1 MNLSIIILA
10 AGQGTRMCSAR
21 PKVLH
26 PLAGRPLLAHVID
39 TARELQPTDIHVVIG
54 HGAEQV
60 QRDFAD
66 TDIQWVLQAEQLG
79 TGHAVAQ
86 AMPAIP
92 DGNCVLVMY
101 GDVPLVSRATLEPLC
116 SLAEQGMAA
125 LLTAELDDPGGY
137 GRILHHADGSIC
149 GIVEQKDA
157 SASERALK
165 EINTGFVAAPAA
177 RLRRWVAALDNNN
190 AQGEFYLTDVIA
202 RAVTEGTSVRGVM
215 ADDITE
221 VLGINDRKQ
230 LAVQERCYQQ
240 RQAERCLQ
248 AGVTLADPARF
259 DLRGTLTAGEDV
271 LIDVNAVLE
280 GNIVLGNRVSIGP
293 NVVMRNATVGDDVTI
308 LANCVIEDAEIGSH
322 SRIGPFARLRPET
335 RLSTN
340 THIGNFVE
348 IKKSDVGE
356 GSKVNHLSYIGD
368 TSIGTD
374 VNIGAGTITCN
385 YDGANKHRTII
396 GDRVFIGSDTQLVA
410 PVEVKEGATIG
421 AGSTITRDVEAN
433 ELALSR
439 APQKTHT
446 GWKRPVKKTKG
457 STPSR

>member
-39 TARELQPTDIHVVIG
+39 TARELQPADIHVVIG
-54 HGAEQV
+54 HGADQV

-308 LANCVIEDAEIGSH
+308 LANCVIEDAEIGSR

-439 APQKTHT
+439 APQKTRI
-446 GWKRPVKKTKG
+446 GWKRPAKNTKG
-457 STPSR
+457 

>member
-39 TARELQPTDIHVVIG
+39 TARELQPADIHVVIG
-54 HGAEQV
+54 HGADQV

-308 LANCVIEDAEIGSH
+308 LANCVIEDAEIGSR

-439 APQKTHT
+439 AAQKTRS

-457 STPSR
+457 

>member
-39 TARELQPTDIHVVIG
+39 TARELQPADIHVVIG
-54 HGAEQV
+54 HGADQV

-308 LANCVIEDAEIGSH
+308 LANCVIEDAEIGSR

-368 TSIGTD
+368 TSIGMD

-439 APQKTHT
+439 APQKTRS

-457 STPSR
+457 

>member
-66 TDIQWVLQAEQLG
+66 TDIQWALQAEQLG

-125 LLTAELDDPGGY
+125 LLTAELDDPSGY

-202 RAVTEGTSVRGVM
+202 RAVTEGTSVRGMM

-280 GNIVLGNRVSIGP
+280 GSIVLGNRVSIGP
-293 NVVMRNATVGDDVTI
+293 NVVLRNATVGDDVTI

-340 THIGNFVE
+340 TRIGNFVE

-396 GDRVFIGSDTQLVA
+396 GDRVFIGSNTQLVA

-439 APQKTHT
+439 APQKTRT

-457 STPSR
+457 

>member
-1 MNLSIIILA
+1 MSLSIIILA
-10 AGQGTRMCSAR
+10 AGQGTRMRSTR

-26 PLAGRPLLAHVID
+26 PLGGRPLLAHVID
-39 TARELQPTDIHVVIG
+39 TARSLQGSDIHVVIG

-60 QRDFAD
+60 QAAIPDS
-66 TDIQWVLQAEQLG
+66 DIHWVLQAEQLG

-86 AMPAIP
+86 AMPAIA
-92 DGNCVLVMY
+92 DGNSVLVMY
-101 GDVPLVSRATLEPLC
+101 GDVPLVCRETLQPLC
-116 SLAEQGMAA
+116 DLADDGMAA
-125 LLTAELDDPGGY
+125 ILTAELDDPSGY
-137 GRILHHADGSIC
+137 GRILHHLDGSIC
-149 GIVEQKDA
+149 GIVEEKDA
-157 SASERALK
+157 SAAERSLQ
-165 EINTGFVAAPAA
+165 EINTGFIAAPAA
-177 RLRRWVAALDNNN
+177 RLRGWVDALENNN

-202 RAVTEGTSVRGVM
+202 RAVSEGTRVRGVM
-215 ADDITE
+215 ADNIEE
-221 VLGINDRKQ
+221 VLGINDRRQ
-230 LAVQERCYQQ
+230 LAVQERCFQQ
-240 RQAERCLQ
+240 RQAELCLQ
-248 AGVTLADPARF
+248 AGVTLPDPARF
-259 DLRGTLTAGEDV
+259 DLRGELTAGQDV
-271 LIDVNAVLE
+271 FIDVNAVLE
-280 GNIVLGNRVSIGP
+280 GNIVLGDRVTIGP

-308 LANCVIEDAEIGSH
+308 LANCVIEDAEIGAG

-335 RLSTN
+335 RLSAG

-356 GSKVNHLSYIGD
+356 GSKINHLSYIGD

-385 YDGANKHRTII
+385 YDGAYKHRTII

-457 STPSR
+457 

>member
-39 TARELQPTDIHVVIG
+39 TARDLQPTDIHVVIG

-60 QRDFAD
+60 QRDFPD
-66 TDIQWVLQAEQLG
+66 TDIQWALQAEQLG

-86 AMPAIP
+86 AMPAVP
-92 DGNCVLVMY
+92 DGNTVLVMY
-101 GDVPLVSRATLEPLC
+101 GDVPLVSRATLAPLC

-125 LLTAELDDPGGY
+125 LLTADLDDPGGY

-149 GIVEQKDA
+149 GIVEEKDA
-157 SASERALK
+157 SAAERALN

-177 RLRRWVAALDNNN
+177 RLRGWVAALDNNN

-215 ADDITE
+215 ADHITE
-221 VLGINDRKQ
+221 VLGINDRTQ

-240 RQAERCLQ
+240 RQATRCLQ

-293 NVVMRNATVGDDVTI
+293 NVVMRDATVGDDVTI

-335 RLSTN
+335 RLSSN

-348 IKKSDVGE
+348 IKKSDVGA

-368 TSIGTD
+368 TTVGTD

-385 YDGANKHRTII
+385 YDGANKHRTVI

-421 AGSTITRDVEAN
+421 AGSTITSDVEAN
-433 ELALSR
+433 ALTLSR

-457 STPSR
+457 

>member
-39 TARELQPTDIHVVIG
+39 TARELQPADIHVVIG
-54 HGAEQV
+54 HGADQV

-308 LANCVIEDAEIGSH
+308 LANCVIEDAEIGSR

-439 APQKTHT
+439 AAQKTRS

-457 STPSR
+457 STHSR

>member
-39 TARELQPTDIHVVIG
+39 TARELQPDDIHVVIG

-60 QRDFAD
+60 QRDFED
-66 TDIQWVLQAEQLG
+66 TDIQWALQAEQLG

-125 LLTAELDDPGGY
+125 LLTAELDDPDGY

-157 SASERALK
+157 SASERALN

-177 RLRRWVAALDNNN
+177 RLRGWVAALDNNN

-202 RAVTEGTSVRGVM
+202 RAVAEGTSVRGVM

-308 LANCVIEDAEIGSH
+308 LANCVIEDAEIGSR

-410 PVEVKEGATIG
+410 PVEVREGATIG

-439 APQKTHT
+439 APQETRT

>member
-10 AGQGTRMCSAR
+10 AGQGTRMRSAR

-26 PLAGRPLLAHVID
+26 PLAGRPLLSHVID

-60 QRDFAD
+60 QRDFAN
-66 TDIQWVLQAEQLG
+66 TDIQWALQAEQLG

-92 DGNCVLVMY
+92 DGNTVLVMY
-101 GDVPLVSRATLEPLC
+101 GDVPLVSRDTLEPLC

-125 LLTAELDDPGGY
+125 LLTAELADPTGY

-149 GIVEQKDA
+149 GIVEEKDA
-157 SASERALK
+157 SASERALN
-165 EINTGFVAAPAA
+165 EINTGFVAAPAT
-177 RLRRWVAALDNNN
+177 RLRDWVAALDNNN
-190 AQGEFYLTDVIA
+190 SQGEFYLTDVIA

-230 LAVQERCYQQ
+230 LAVQERYYQQ
-240 RQAERCLQ
+240 HQAERCLQ

-293 NVVMRNATVGDDVTI
+293 NVVIRNATVGDDVTI

-348 IKKSDVGE
+348 IKKSDVGV
-356 GSKVNHLSYIGD
+356 GSKVSHLSYIGD
-368 TSIGTD
+368 TSIGAD

-385 YDGANKHRTII
+385 YDGANKHRTVI
-396 GDRVFIGSDTQLVA
+396 GDNVFIGSDSQLVA
-410 PVEVKEGATIG
+410 PVEVKQGATIG

-433 ELALSR
+433 ELTLSR
-439 APQKTHT
+439 APQKTVT

-457 STPSR
+457 

>member
-39 TARELQPTDIHVVIG
+39 TARELQPADIHVVIG
-54 HGAEQV
+54 HGADQV

-308 LANCVIEDAEIGSH
+308 LANCVIEDAEIGSR

-439 APQKTHT
+439 APQKTRT

-457 STPSR
+457 

>member
-39 TARELQPTDIHVVIG
+39 TARELQPTDIHVVVG

-60 QRDFAD
+60 QQHFAD

-92 DGNCVLVMY
+92 DGNSVLVMY

-125 LLTAELDDPGGY
+125 LLTAELDDPDGY

-157 SASERALK
+157 SASERALN

-177 RLRRWVAALDNNN
+177 RLRGWVAALDNNN

-280 GNIVLGNRVSIGP
+280 GNIVLGDRVSIGP

-356 GSKVNHLSYIGD
+356 GSKINHLSYIGD
-368 TSIGTD
+368 TRIGTD

-439 APQKTHT
+439 APQKTRT

-457 STPSR
+457 

>member
-39 TARELQPTDIHVVIG
+39 TARELQPADIHVVIG
-54 HGAEQV
+54 HGADQV

-157 SASERALK
+157 SASQRALK

-308 LANCVIEDAEIGSH
+308 LANCVIEDAEIGSR

-439 APQKTHT
+439 AAQKTRS

-457 STPSR
+457 

>member
-10 AGQGTRMCSAR
+10 AGQGTRMRSAR

-26 PLAGRPLLAHVID
+26 PLAGRPLLSHVID

-60 QRDFAD
+60 QRDFAN
-66 TDIQWVLQAEQLG
+66 TDIQWALQAEQLG

-92 DGNCVLVMY
+92 DGNTVLVMY
-101 GDVPLVSRATLEPLC
+101 GDVPLVSRDTLEPLC

-125 LLTAELDDPGGY
+125 LLTAELADPTGY

-149 GIVEQKDA
+149 GIVEEKDA
-157 SASERALK
+157 SASERALN
-165 EINTGFVAAPAA
+165 EINTGFVAAPAT
-177 RLRRWVAALDNNN
+177 RLRDWVAALDNNN
-190 AQGEFYLTDVIA
+190 SQGEFYLTDVIA

-215 ADDITE
+215 ADYITE
-221 VLGINDRKQ
+221 VLGINDRTQ

-240 RQAERCLQ
+240 RQATRCLQ

-293 NVVMRNATVGDDVTI
+293 NVVMRDATVGDDVTI

-335 RLSTN
+335 RLSSN

-348 IKKSDVGE
+348 IKKSDVGA

-368 TSIGTD
+368 TTVGTD

-385 YDGANKHRTII
+385 YDGANKHRTVI

-421 AGSTITRDVEAN
+421 AGSTITSDAEAN
-433 ELALSR
+433 ALTLSR

-457 STPSR
+457 